1 MKLRPQSKAGGLRHR
16 VTFQTKTDAL
26 DSMGGPIVTWAD
38 HVTVWAEVM
47 YMGGGEFWAA
57 RQANSEAQG
66 RVRIRYRSDLNPTM
80 QIIYEG
86 KTLEI
91 LSMIP
96 YDARKT
102 ELHIL
107 FKEVL

>member
-16 VTFQTKTDAL
+16 VKFQKKTDGTDAW
-26 DSMGGPIVTWAD
+26 GGPTVTWSD
-38 HVTVWAEVM
+38 HVTVWAEVI
-47 YMGGGEFWAA
+47 YMGGNEFWAA

-80 QIIYEG
+80 RIIYDG

-91 LSMIP
+91 LSMMP
-96 YDARKT
+96 YDSRKT
-102 ELHIL
+102 EMHIL